1 MVSRPDLRLLRKS
14 DTRVFSL
21 TLHVPYWVSLRNL
34 LRRVAGHAFQYKVVV
49 LDIFVYVPTACC
61 CVPRILQFS
70 CPIDPADSLILQ
82 QAVAMARAVALLTF
96 VPLLMTL
103 LECHSR
109 VQLCHADTFLQ
120 AFAERVQ
127 SVLSIMESSQP
138 RLPPMTTYLQHQ
150 SPAQMIQTG
159 SVGRWPQ

>member
-1 MVSRPDLRLLRKS
+1 MYLLRSLDMVSRPDLRLLRKS

-34 LRRVAGHAFQYKVVV
+34 LRRVAGHAFQ
-49 LDIFVYVPTACC
+49 
-61 CVPRILQFS
+61 FS

-96 VPLLMTL
+96 VPLLVTL

-127 SVLSIMESSQP
+127 SVLSIMESPHP
-138 RLPPMTTYLQHQ
+138 RLPLMTTYLQHQ

-159 SVGRWPQ
+159 SVGR